1 MEICR
6 KILIFAPM
14 KRETKQD
21 LALFGMQLFVWLM
34 LMLAPA
40 GISYFVNPSG
50 HGHWMFLWNS
60 VALIAPMMVVY
71 MISYYV
77 LIPLLFYKG
86 HKWWF
91 VLCSLLLIALINI
104 RFIFADVSMLDGIS
118 KAGFYNLATSSVTI
132 DVLVLLGAF
141 AFRSYQRSHVI
152 QRQLEEERR
161 KSTEAELNWLKNQLN
176 PHFLFNSLNNISSL
190 TQIDPDQAQD
200 AIAQLSDLL
209 RYALYE
215 SNKAQVPLSGEVEF
229 MRNYISLMKIRCSSL
244 TEVDEEFAAGGEQVQ
259 VPPLLFI
266 SFIENAFKHGT
277 SSNQS
282 SYIRIRLHSEGGKI
296 VFECQN
302 TNFPKTDT
310 DRSGSGVGLENTRR
324 RLDLLYA
331 GRYEWNQT
339 IENGIFSIRLTLN
352 P

>member
-1 MEICR
+1 
-6 KILIFAPM
+6 M
-14 KRETKQD
+14 KSERKQD
-21 LALFGMQLFVWLM
+21 LALFGMQLFVWLL

-71 MISYYV
+71 MTSYY
-77 LIPLLFYKG
+77 LLLPLLFYKG
-86 HKWWF
+86 RKLWF
-91 VLCSLLLIALINI
+91 VLSALLLIALINI

-118 KAGFYNLATSSVTI
+118 RAGFYNIATSSVTI
-132 DVLVLLGAF
+132 DVLVVLGAF
-141 AFRSYQRSHVI
+141 AFSSYQRSHII

-161 KSTEAELNWLKNQLN
+161 KSTEAELHWLKNQLN

-215 SNKAQVPLSGEVEF
+215 SNKPQVPLAGEVEF
-229 MRNYISLMKIRCSSL
+229 MRNYISLMKLRCSSS
-244 TEVDEEFAAGGEQVQ
+244 TTVEEDFDSCGSQELRSGENQLIA
-259 VPPLLFI
+259 PLLFI

-277 SSNQS
+277 SNSQPS
-282 SYIRIRLHSEGGKI
+282 SIKVGLHVRDGKI
-296 VFECQN
+296 MFECQN

-331 GRYEWNQT
+331 GRYEWKQWL
-339 IENGIFSIRLTLN
+339 EDGIYNVSIILIL
-352 P
+352 